1 MKLYIK
7 IKEGVPFEH
16 PIMEENFIQAFPNI
30 DVNNLPEEWS
40 VFERV
45 AKPTVGPYELIESCS
60 YQFIDGIVKD
70 VWITRDMTA
79 EEKLEQQNKIK
90 NMWSVI
96 GLASWVFDEA
106 TCAFKPPVDMPT
118 DGKIYKWDEP
128 TISWVEV

>member
-16 PIMEENFIQAFPNI
+16 PIMEENFVQAFPNI

-45 AKPTVGPYELIESCS
+45 AKPSVGPYELIEACS
-60 YQFIDGIVKD
+60 YQFVDDVVKD

-79 EEKLEQQNKIK
+79 EEKIEQQNKIK
-90 NMWSVI
+90 NMWSVM